1 MGDKIERPKAL
12 DDNAEGTFA
21 IPPSTP
27 SEASILYAAKCFENA
42 RWAVQ
47 VEAEK
52 AELKAQLAYAD
63 TCSLQLE
70 QRIRLGLRWHEMKCP
85 ETACVQTK
93 KGCDGA
99 RRLRG
104 EDSDDEKQ

>member
-1 MGDKIERPKAL
+1 MERPKDL
-12 DDNAEGTFA
+12 DEWATGD
-21 IPPSTP
+21 
-27 SEASILYAAKCFENA
+27 ASISGPDTRHTRTLHA